1 MNKKLICFF
10 VDTKQNTMD
19 ELLIISLGILGSSI
33 LHIMD
38 VYNNPYY
45 YARQN
50 DIDVYINFLSKV
62 PVYTSIFLW
71 FASKN

>member
-1 MNKKLICFF
+1 
-10 VDTKQNTMD
+10 MD
-19 ELLIISLGILGSSI
+19 ELLIISLGIIGSCL

-38 VYNNPYY
+38 VINNPHY

-62 PVYTSIFLW
+62 AVYTSIFLW
-71 FASKN
+71 FAWKN